1 MSRIENTGQIKTGY
15 SVKSGT
21 NPEEKVEN
29 GSDFASM
36 LTKYKKKA
44 AQDDETKK
52 AETGETKNKETQPE
66 ETKNRG
72 NEKQVNGRQSGE
84 NEKTAEIKAEI
95 KVTDIQ
101 DEKNSQDGEKEQE
114 QELAAAY
121 ASEACYRTFVQIT
134 AENSKTPAVYNNE
147 INGIQDLAVQT
158 TVETGMEDQTA
169 AVSTIQQTE
178 SPHTESPH
186 TETAVHADDLK
197 LRNRSDQTGEKEK
210 SGEAEEAG
218 QSKQTAKMNREE
230 EIPDQKEHISGK
242 EMTALASPGYTGT
255 VESSAGTA
263 AKPAAVDTG
272 PADRLPT
279 AQDTLTEDL
288 GNYLDTKI
296 SEKKGKLE
304 LSLEPERLGKLTIRL
319 EYEKGKTE
327 VTIFSTSAKTLE
339 ILSKEAGHLAQIL
352 EEKTGHPVIPISAKE
367 EKGITELEEQIK
379 DMFFGGEISFND
391 EVYITNARHKAA
403 LEEADRSLDLV
414 RNSIE
419 MGMPE
424 DFFSIDLMNAYE
436 NLGKI
441 LGESVGEDLVNEIFS
456 KFCMGK

>member
-1 MSRIENTGQIKTGY
+1 MSRIENTGQIKPGY
-15 SVKSGT
+15 SVKAAT
-21 NPEEKVEN
+21 NSEEKVGN

-36 LTKYKKKA
+36 LTKYQKKA

-52 AETGETKNKETQPE
+52 AETGETKNKEKQPE

-121 ASEACYRTFVQIT
+121 ASETCYRTFVQIT
-134 AENSKTPAVYNNE
+134 AENSKTSAVYNNE

-178 SPHTESPH
+178 SPHTE
-186 TETAVHADDLK
+186 TAVHADDLK
-197 LRNRSDQTGEKEK
+197 LRNRLDQTGEKEK

-230 EIPDQKEHISGK
+230 ETPGRKEHISGK
-242 EMTALASPGYTGT
+242 EMTALASSGYRGT

-263 AKPAAVDTG
+263 EKPAAADIG
-272 PADRLPT
+272 PADRLAT

-352 EEKTGHPVIPISAKE
+352 EEKTGTPTAIYTPEQTENRQNMDQDPGHGRNGRQDQKE
-367 EKGITELEEQIK
+367 QRQKQ
-379 DMFFGGEISFND
+379 DDSF
-391 EVYITNARHKAA
+391 VQQLR
-403 LEEADRSLDLV
+403 
-414 RNSIE
+414 
-419 MGMPE
+419 
-424 DFFSIDLMNAYE
+424 
-436 NLGKI
+436 LG
-441 LGESVGEDLVNEIFS
+441 LA
-456 KFCMGK
+456 

>member
-1 MSRIENTGQIKTGY
+1 M
-15 SVKSGT
+15 KSGT

-36 LTKYKKKA
+36 LTKYQKKA

-121 ASEACYRTFVQIT
+121 ASETCYRTFVQIT
-134 AENSKTPAVYNNE
+134 AENSKTSAVYNNE

-169 AVSTIQQTE
+169 AVSTIQQ
-178 SPHTESPH
+178 TESPH

-230 EIPDQKEHISGK
+230 EIPDQKEQISGK

-352 EEKTGHPVIPISAKE
+352 EEKTGTPTVIYTPEQTENRQNMDQDPGHGRNGRQDQKE
-367 EKGITELEEQIK
+367 QRQKQ
-379 DMFFGGEISFND
+379 DDSF
-391 EVYITNARHKAA
+391 AQQLR
-403 LEEADRSLDLV
+403 
-414 RNSIE
+414 
-419 MGMPE
+419 
-424 DFFSIDLMNAYE
+424 
-436 NLGKI
+436 LG
-441 LGESVGEDLVNEIFS
+441 LT
-456 KFCMGK
+456 

>member
-66 ETKNRG
+66 ETKNSG

-101 DEKNSQDGEKEQE
+101 DGKNSQDGEKEQE

-158 TVETGMEDQTA
+158 TVETGMEDKSA
-169 AVSTIQQTE
+169 AVSTIQQ
-178 SPHTESPH
+178 TESPH

-352 EEKTGHPVIPISAKE
+352 EEKTGTPTVIYTPEQTENRQNMDQDPGHGRNGRQDQKE
-367 EKGITELEEQIK
+367 QRQKQ
-379 DMFFGGEISFND
+379 DDSF
-391 EVYITNARHKAA
+391 AQQLR
-403 LEEADRSLDLV
+403 
-414 RNSIE
+414 
-419 MGMPE
+419 
-424 DFFSIDLMNAYE
+424 
-436 NLGKI
+436 LG
-441 LGESVGEDLVNEIFS
+441 LA
-456 KFCMGK
+456 

>member
-1 MSRIENTGQIKTGY
+1 MSRIENTSQIKTGY

-121 ASEACYRTFVQIT
+121 VSEACYRTFVQIT

-178 SPHTESPH
+178 SPHTE
-186 TETAVHADDLK
+186 TAVHADDLK

-230 EIPDQKEHISGK
+230 EMPGRKEHISGK

-304 LSLEPERLGKLTIRL
+304 LFLEPERLGKLTIRL

-352 EEKTGHPVIPISAKE
+352 EEKTGTPTVIYTPEQTENRQNMDQDTGHGRNGRQDQKE
-367 EKGITELEEQIK
+367 QRQKQ
-379 DMFFGGEISFND
+379 DDSF
-391 EVYITNARHKAA
+391 AQQLR
-403 LEEADRSLDLV
+403 
-414 RNSIE
+414 
-419 MGMPE
+419 
-424 DFFSIDLMNAYE
+424 
-436 NLGKI
+436 LG
-441 LGESVGEDLVNEIFS
+441 LT
-456 KFCMGK
+456 

>member
-210 SGEAEEAG
+210 SGEAEEAR

-352 EEKTGHPVIPISAKE
+352 EEKTGNPTVIYTPDQTENRQNMDQDPGHGRNGRQDQKE
-367 EKGITELEEQIK
+367 QRQKQ
-379 DMFFGGEISFND
+379 DDSF
-391 EVYITNARHKAA
+391 AQQLR
-403 LEEADRSLDLV
+403 
-414 RNSIE
+414 
-419 MGMPE
+419 
-424 DFFSIDLMNAYE
+424 
-436 NLGKI
+436 LG
-441 LGESVGEDLVNEIFS
+441 LT
-456 KFCMGK
+456 

>member
-21 NPEEKVEN
+21 NSEEKVEN

-36 LTKYKKKA
+36 LTKYQKKA
-44 AQDDETKK
+44 AQNDETKK

-84 NEKTAEIKAEI
+84 NVKTDEIKAEI

-101 DEKNSQDGEKEQE
+101 DGKNSQDGEKEQE

-121 ASEACYRTFVQIT
+121 VSEACYRTFVQIT

-339 ILSKEAGHLAQIL
+339 ILSKEAGHLAQIM
-352 EEKTGHPVIPISAKE
+352 EEKTGTPTVIYTPEQTENRQNMDQDPGHGRNGRQDQKE
-367 EKGITELEEQIK
+367 QRQKQ
-379 DMFFGGEISFND
+379 DDSF
-391 EVYITNARHKAA
+391 AQQLR
-403 LEEADRSLDLV
+403 
-414 RNSIE
+414 
-419 MGMPE
+419 
-424 DFFSIDLMNAYE
+424 
-436 NLGKI
+436 LG
-441 LGESVGEDLVNEIFS
+441 LT
-456 KFCMGK
+456 

>member
-1 MSRIENTGQIKTGY
+1 MNRIENTGQIKTGY

-21 NPEEKVEN
+21 NSEEKVGNE
-29 GSDFASM
+29 SDFASM

-84 NEKTAEIKAEI
+84 NEKTDEIKAEI

-114 QELAAAY
+114 LAAAY
-121 ASEACYRTFVQIT
+121 ASETCYRTFVQIT

-158 TVETGMEDQTA
+158 TSEAGMEDQSA

-178 SPHTESPH
+178 APH
-186 TETAVHADDLK
+186 TETAVHADGLK
-197 LRNRSDQTGEKEK
+197 LQNRLEQTGETEDT
-210 SGEAEEAG
+210 GRTEEAG

-230 EIPDQKEHISGK
+230 EMPDQKEHISGK

-272 PADRLPT
+272 PADRLTT

-352 EEKTGHPVIPISAKE
+352 EEKTGTPTVIYTPEQTENRQNMDQDPGHGRNGRQDQKE
-367 EKGITELEEQIK
+367 QRQKQ
-379 DMFFGGEISFND
+379 DDSF
-391 EVYITNARHKAA
+391 AQQLR
-403 LEEADRSLDLV
+403 
-414 RNSIE
+414 
-419 MGMPE
+419 
-424 DFFSIDLMNAYE
+424 
-436 NLGKI
+436 LG
-441 LGESVGEDLVNEIFS
+441 LA
-456 KFCMGK
+456 

>member
-36 LTKYKKKA
+36 LTKYQKKA
-44 AQDDETKK
+44 AQNDETKK

-114 QELAAAY
+114 LVAAY
-121 ASEACYRTFVQIT
+121 ASETCYRTFVQIT

-158 TVETGMEDQTA
+158 TVETGMEDQSA
-169 AVSTIQQTE
+169 AVSTIQQ
-178 SPHTESPH
+178 TESPH

-230 EIPDQKEHISGK
+230 EMPGRKEHISGK
-242 EMTALASPGYTGT
+242 EMTALASSGYRGT

-352 EEKTGHPVIPISAKE
+352 EEKTGTPTVIYTPEQTENRQNMDQDPGHGRNGRQDQKE
-367 EKGITELEEQIK
+367 QRQKQ
-379 DMFFGGEISFND
+379 DDSF
-391 EVYITNARHKAA
+391 AQQLR
-403 LEEADRSLDLV
+403 
-414 RNSIE
+414 
-419 MGMPE
+419 
-424 DFFSIDLMNAYE
+424 
-436 NLGKI
+436 LG
-441 LGESVGEDLVNEIFS
+441 LA
-456 KFCMGK
+456 

>member
-1 MSRIENTGQIKTGY
+1 MSRIENTGQIKPGY
-15 SVKSGT
+15 SVKAAT
-21 NPEEKVEN
+21 NSEEKVGN

-36 LTKYKKKA
+36 LTKYQKKA

-72 NEKQVNGRQSGE
+72 NEKQVNDRQSEE

-101 DEKNSQDGEKEQE
+101 DEKNSQDGEKG

-121 ASEACYRTFVQIT
+121 ASETCYRTFVQIT

-158 TVETGMEDQTA
+158 TSETGMEDQTA
-169 AVSTIQQTE
+169 AVTTIQQ
-178 SPHTESPH
+178 TESPH
-186 TETAVHADDLK
+186 TETAVHADGLK
-197 LRNRSDQTGEKEK
+197 LQNRLEQTGETEDT
-210 SGEAEEAG
+210 GRTEEAG

-230 EIPDQKEHISGK
+230 EMPDRKEHISGK
-242 EMTALASPGYTGT
+242 EMTALASSGYRGT

-263 AKPAAVDTG
+263 EKPAAADTG
-272 PADRLPT
+272 PADRLAT

-352 EEKTGHPVIPISAKE
+352 EEKTGNPTVIYTPDQ
-367 EKGITELEEQIK
+367 TENRQNMDQDTGQGRNDRQEHREQRQK
-379 DMFFGGEISFND
+379 QDDSF
-391 EVYITNARHKAA
+391 AQQLR
-403 LEEADRSLDLV
+403 
-414 RNSIE
+414 
-419 MGMPE
+419 
-424 DFFSIDLMNAYE
+424 
-436 NLGKI
+436 LG
-441 LGESVGEDLVNEIFS
+441 LA
-456 KFCMGK
+456 

>member
-1 MSRIENTGQIKTGY
+1 MNRIENTGQIKTGY

-21 NPEEKVEN
+21 NSEEKVGN

-66 ETKNRG
+66 ETKNSG

-158 TVETGMEDQTA
+158 TVETGMEDKSA
-169 AVSTIQQTE
+169 AVSTIQQ
-178 SPHTESPH
+178 TESPH

-352 EEKTGHPVIPISAKE
+352 EEKTGTPTVIYTPEQTENRQNMDQDPGHGRNGRQDQKE
-367 EKGITELEEQIK
+367 QRQKQ
-379 DMFFGGEISFND
+379 DDSF
-391 EVYITNARHKAA
+391 AQQLR
-403 LEEADRSLDLV
+403 
-414 RNSIE
+414 
-419 MGMPE
+419 
-424 DFFSIDLMNAYE
+424 
-436 NLGKI
+436 LG
-441 LGESVGEDLVNEIFS
+441 LA
-456 KFCMGK
+456 

>member
-158 TVETGMEDQTA
+158 TVETGMEDKSA
-169 AVSTIQQTE
+169 AVSTIQQ
-178 SPHTESPH
+178 TESPH

-263 AKPAAVDTG
+263 AKLAAVDTG

-352 EEKTGHPVIPISAKE
+352 EEKTGTPTVIYTPEQTENRQNMDQDTGHGRNGRQDQKE
-367 EKGITELEEQIK
+367 QRQKQ
-379 DMFFGGEISFND
+379 DDSF
-391 EVYITNARHKAA
+391 AQQLR
-403 LEEADRSLDLV
+403 
-414 RNSIE
+414 
-419 MGMPE
+419 
-424 DFFSIDLMNAYE
+424 
-436 NLGKI
+436 LG
-441 LGESVGEDLVNEIFS
+441 LT
-456 KFCMGK
+456 

>member
-36 LTKYKKKA
+36 LTKYQKKA
-44 AQDDETKK
+44 AQNDETKK

-84 NEKTAEIKAEI
+84 NVKTDEIKAEI

-101 DEKNSQDGEKEQE
+101 DGKNSQDGEKEQE

-121 ASEACYRTFVQIT
+121 VSEACYRTFVQIT

-158 TVETGMEDQTA
+158 TVETGMEDKSA

-352 EEKTGHPVIPISAKE
+352 EEKTGTPTVIYTPEQTENRQNMDQDPGHGRNGRQDQKE
-367 EKGITELEEQIK
+367 QRQKQ
-379 DMFFGGEISFND
+379 DDSF
-391 EVYITNARHKAA
+391 AQQLR
-403 LEEADRSLDLV
+403 
-414 RNSIE
+414 
-419 MGMPE
+419 
-424 DFFSIDLMNAYE
+424 
-436 NLGKI
+436 LG
-441 LGESVGEDLVNEIFS
+441 LT
-456 KFCMGK
+456 

>member
-1 MSRIENTGQIKTGY
+1 MSRIENTGQIKPGY
-15 SVKSGT
+15 SVKAAT
-21 NPEEKVEN
+21 NSEEKVGN

-36 LTKYKKKA
+36 LTKYQKKA

-121 ASEACYRTFVQIT
+121 ASETCYRTFVQIT

-178 SPHTESPH
+178 SPHTE
-186 TETAVHADDLK
+186 TAVHADDLK
-197 LRNRSDQTGEKEK
+197 LRNRLDQTGEKEK

-230 EIPDQKEHISGK
+230 EIPDQKEQISGK

-352 EEKTGHPVIPISAKE
+352 EEKTGTPTVIYTPEQTENRQNMDQDPGHGRNGRQDQKE
-367 EKGITELEEQIK
+367 QRQKQ
-379 DMFFGGEISFND
+379 DDSF
-391 EVYITNARHKAA
+391 VQQLR
-403 LEEADRSLDLV
+403 
-414 RNSIE
+414 
-419 MGMPE
+419 
-424 DFFSIDLMNAYE
+424 
-436 NLGKI
+436 LG
-441 LGESVGEDLVNEIFS
+441 LA
-456 KFCMGK
+456 

>member
-1 MSRIENTGQIKTGY
+1 MSRIENTGQIKPGY
-15 SVKSGT
+15 SVKAAT
-21 NPEEKVEN
+21 NSEEKVGN

-36 LTKYKKKA
+36 LTKYQKKA

-121 ASEACYRTFVQIT
+121 ASETCYRTFVQIT

-178 SPHTESPH
+178 SPHTE
-186 TETAVHADDLK
+186 TAVHADDLK
-197 LRNRSDQTGEKEK
+197 LRNRLDQTGEKEK

-263 AKPAAVDTG
+263 EKPAVADIG
-272 PADRLPT
+272 PADRLAT

-352 EEKTGHPVIPISAKE
+352 EEKTGTPTVIYTPEQTENRQNMDRDPGHGRNGRQDQKE
-367 EKGITELEEQIK
+367 QRQKQ
-379 DMFFGGEISFND
+379 DDSF
-391 EVYITNARHKAA
+391 VQQLR
-403 LEEADRSLDLV
+403 
-414 RNSIE
+414 
-419 MGMPE
+419 
-424 DFFSIDLMNAYE
+424 
-436 NLGKI
+436 LG
-441 LGESVGEDLVNEIFS
+441 LA
-456 KFCMGK
+456 

>member
-158 TVETGMEDQTA
+158 TVETGMEDKSA
-169 AVSTIQQTE
+169 AVSTIQQ
-178 SPHTESPH
+178 TESPH

-242 EMTALASPGYTGT
+242 EMTALASPGYAGT

-263 AKPAAVDTG
+263 AKLAAVDTG

-352 EEKTGHPVIPISAKE
+352 EEKTGTPTVIYTPEQTENRQNMDQDPGHGRNGRQDQKE
-367 EKGITELEEQIK
+367 QRQKQ
-379 DMFFGGEISFND
+379 DDSF
-391 EVYITNARHKAA
+391 AQQLR
-403 LEEADRSLDLV
+403 
-414 RNSIE
+414 
-419 MGMPE
+419 
-424 DFFSIDLMNAYE
+424 
-436 NLGKI
+436 LG
-441 LGESVGEDLVNEIFS
+441 LT
-456 KFCMGK
+456 

>member
-21 NPEEKVEN
+21 NSEEKVEN

-36 LTKYKKKA
+36 LTKYQKKA
-44 AQDDETKK
+44 AQNDETKK

-84 NEKTAEIKAEI
+84 NVKTDEIKAEI

-101 DEKNSQDGEKEQE
+101 DGKNSQDGEKEQE

-121 ASEACYRTFVQIT
+121 ASEGCYRTFVEIT
-134 AENSKTPAVYNNE
+134 AENSNTPAVYNNE

-158 TVETGMEDQTA
+158 TSETGMEDQTA
-169 AVSTIQQTE
+169 AVTTIQQ
-178 SPHTESPH
+178 TESPH

-230 EIPDQKEHISGK
+230 EIPDQKEHLSGK
-242 EMTALASPGYTGT
+242 EMTALASSGYTGT

-272 PADRLPT
+272 PADRLAT

-352 EEKTGHPVIPISAKE
+352 EEKTGTPTVIYTPEQTENRQNMDQDTGHGRNGRQDQKE
-367 EKGITELEEQIK
+367 QRQKQ
-379 DMFFGGEISFND
+379 DDSF
-391 EVYITNARHKAA
+391 AQQLR
-403 LEEADRSLDLV
+403 
-414 RNSIE
+414 
-419 MGMPE
+419 
-424 DFFSIDLMNAYE
+424 
-436 NLGKI
+436 LG
-441 LGESVGEDLVNEIFS
+441 LA
-456 KFCMGK
+456 

>member
-1 MSRIENTGQIKTGY
+1 MSRIENTSQIKTGY

-158 TVETGMEDQTA
+158 TSETGMEDQTA

-352 EEKTGHPVIPISAKE
+352 EEKTGTPTVIYTPEQTENRQNMDQDTGHGRNGRQDQKE
-367 EKGITELEEQIK
+367 QRQKQ
-379 DMFFGGEISFND
+379 DDSF
-391 EVYITNARHKAA
+391 AQQLR
-403 LEEADRSLDLV
+403 
-414 RNSIE
+414 
-419 MGMPE
+419 
-424 DFFSIDLMNAYE
+424 
-436 NLGKI
+436 LG
-441 LGESVGEDLVNEIFS
+441 LT
-456 KFCMGK
+456 

>member
-1 MSRIENTGQIKTGY
+1 MSRIENTSQIKTGY

-84 NEKTAEIKAEI
+84 NVKTDEIKAEI

-101 DEKNSQDGEKEQE
+101 DGKNSQDGEKEQE

-288 GNYLDTKI
+288 GNYLDTNI

-352 EEKTGHPVIPISAKE
+352 EEKTGTPTVIYTPEQTENRQNMDQDPGHGRNGRQDQKE
-367 EKGITELEEQIK
+367 QRQKQ
-379 DMFFGGEISFND
+379 DDSF
-391 EVYITNARHKAA
+391 AQQLR
-403 LEEADRSLDLV
+403 
-414 RNSIE
+414 
-419 MGMPE
+419 
-424 DFFSIDLMNAYE
+424 
-436 NLGKI
+436 LG
-441 LGESVGEDLVNEIFS
+441 LT
-456 KFCMGK
+456 

>member
-1 MSRIENTGQIKTGY
+1 MNRIENTGQIKTGY

-44 AQDDETKK
+44 AQDDETKR

-66 ETKNRG
+66 ETKSGENG
-72 NEKQVNGRQSGE
+72 KQVNGSQSGK
-84 NEKTAEIKAEI
+84 NKKTAEIKAEI

-101 DEKNSQDGEKEQE
+101 DGKNSQDGEIEQD

-121 ASEACYRTFVQIT
+121 ASETCYRSFVQIT
-134 AENSKTPAVYNNE
+134 TENNKMPAVYNNE
-147 INGIQDLAVQT
+147 IQDLAVQIT
-158 TVETGMEDQTA
+158 AEAGMEDQSA
-169 AVSTIQQTE
+169 AVSTIQKNE
-178 SPHTESPH
+178 APH
-186 TETAVHADDLK
+186 TETVAHADDLK
-197 LRNRSDQTGEKEK
+197 LQNRLAQT
-210 SGEAEEAG
+210 EAAGRTGEAG

-242 EMTALASPGYTGT
+242 EMTALASSSYTGT

-263 AKPAAVDTG
+263 AKPAAVDAG
-272 PADRLPT
+272 PADRLAT

-352 EEKTGHPVIPISAKE
+352 EEKTGTPTVIYTPEQTENRQNMDQDTGHGRNGRQDQKE
-367 EKGITELEEQIK
+367 QRQKQ
-379 DMFFGGEISFND
+379 DDSF
-391 EVYITNARHKAA
+391 AQQLR
-403 LEEADRSLDLV
+403 
-414 RNSIE
+414 
-419 MGMPE
+419 
-424 DFFSIDLMNAYE
+424 
-436 NLGKI
+436 LG
-441 LGESVGEDLVNEIFS
+441 LA
-456 KFCMGK
+456 

>member
-1 MSRIENTGQIKTGY
+1 MNRIENTGQIKTGY

-66 ETKNRG
+66 ETKNRE

-158 TVETGMEDQTA
+158 TVETGMEDKSA
-169 AVSTIQQTE
+169 AVSTIQQ
-178 SPHTESPH
+178 TESPH

-242 EMTALASPGYTGT
+242 EMTALASSSYTGT

-263 AKPAAVDTG
+263 AKPTAVDAG
-272 PADRLPT
+272 PADRLAT

-352 EEKTGHPVIPISAKE
+352 EEKTGTPTVIYTPEQTENRQNMDQDTGHGRNGRQDQKE
-367 EKGITELEEQIK
+367 QRQKQ
-379 DMFFGGEISFND
+379 DDSF
-391 EVYITNARHKAA
+391 AQQLR
-403 LEEADRSLDLV
+403 
-414 RNSIE
+414 
-419 MGMPE
+419 
-424 DFFSIDLMNAYE
+424 
-436 NLGKI
+436 LG
-441 LGESVGEDLVNEIFS
+441 LA
-456 KFCMGK
+456 

>member
-21 NPEEKVEN
+21 NSEEKVEN

-36 LTKYKKKA
+36 LTKYQKKA
-44 AQDDETKK
+44 AQNDETKK

-84 NEKTAEIKAEI
+84 NVKTDEIKAEI

-101 DEKNSQDGEKEQE
+101 DGKNSQDGEKEQE

-121 ASEACYRTFVQIT
+121 VSEACYRTFVQIT

-242 EMTALASPGYTGT
+242 EMTALASSSYTGT

-272 PADRLPT
+272 PADRLAT

-352 EEKTGHPVIPISAKE
+352 EEKTGTPTVIYTPEQTENRQNMDQDPGHGRNGRQDQKE
-367 EKGITELEEQIK
+367 QRQKQ
-379 DMFFGGEISFND
+379 DDSF
-391 EVYITNARHKAA
+391 AQQLR
-403 LEEADRSLDLV
+403 
-414 RNSIE
+414 
-419 MGMPE
+419 
-424 DFFSIDLMNAYE
+424 
-436 NLGKI
+436 LG
-441 LGESVGEDLVNEIFS
+441 LT
-456 KFCMGK
+456 

>member
-121 ASEACYRTFVQIT
+121 VSEACYRTFVQIT

-158 TVETGMEDQTA
+158 TSEAGMEDQSA

-178 SPHTESPH
+178 APH

-263 AKPAAVDTG
+263 AKPVAVDTG

-352 EEKTGHPVIPISAKE
+352 EEKTGTPTVIYTPEQTENRQNMDQDPGHGRNGRQGPKE
-367 EKGITELEEQIK
+367 QRQKQ
-379 DMFFGGEISFND
+379 DDSF
-391 EVYITNARHKAA
+391 AQQLR
-403 LEEADRSLDLV
+403 
-414 RNSIE
+414 
-419 MGMPE
+419 
-424 DFFSIDLMNAYE
+424 
-436 NLGKI
+436 LG
-441 LGESVGEDLVNEIFS
+441 LA
-456 KFCMGK
+456 

>member
-1 MSRIENTGQIKTGY
+1 MNRIENTGQIKTGY

-21 NPEEKVEN
+21 NSEEKVGNE
-29 GSDFASM
+29 SDFASM

-84 NEKTAEIKAEI
+84 NVKTDEIKAEI

-101 DEKNSQDGEKEQE
+101 DGKNSQDGEKEQE

-121 ASEACYRTFVQIT
+121 VSEACYRTFVQIT

-158 TVETGMEDQTA
+158 TSETGMEDQTA

-178 SPHTESPH
+178 SPHSEI
-186 TETAVHADDLK
+186 AVHADSLK
-197 LRNRSDQTGEKEK
+197 LQNRLEQTGETEDT
-210 SGEAEEAG
+210 GRTEEAG

-230 EIPDQKEHISGK
+230 EMPDQKEHISGK

-272 PADRLPT
+272 PADRLTT

-352 EEKTGHPVIPISAKE
+352 EEKTGTPTVIYTPEQTENRQNMDQDPGHGRNGRQGPKE
-367 EKGITELEEQIK
+367 QRQKQ
-379 DMFFGGEISFND
+379 DDSF
-391 EVYITNARHKAA
+391 AQQLR
-403 LEEADRSLDLV
+403 
-414 RNSIE
+414 
-419 MGMPE
+419 
-424 DFFSIDLMNAYE
+424 
-436 NLGKI
+436 LG
-441 LGESVGEDLVNEIFS
+441 LA
-456 KFCMGK
+456 

>member
-84 NEKTAEIKAEI
+84 NVKTDEIKAEI

-158 TVETGMEDQTA
+158 TSEAGMEDQSA

-178 SPHTESPH
+178 APH
-186 TETAVHADDLK
+186 TETAVHADGLK
-197 LRNRSDQTGEKEK
+197 LQNRLEQTGETEDT
-210 SGEAEEAG
+210 GRTEEAG

-263 AKPAAVDTG
+263 AKPAAVDAG
-272 PADRLPT
+272 PADRLAT

-352 EEKTGHPVIPISAKE
+352 EEKTGTPTVIYTPEQTENRQNMDQDPGHGRNGRQDQKE
-367 EKGITELEEQIK
+367 QRQKQ
-379 DMFFGGEISFND
+379 DDSF
-391 EVYITNARHKAA
+391 AQQLR
-403 LEEADRSLDLV
+403 
-414 RNSIE
+414 
-419 MGMPE
+419 
-424 DFFSIDLMNAYE
+424 
-436 NLGKI
+436 LG
-441 LGESVGEDLVNEIFS
+441 LA
-456 KFCMGK
+456 

>member
-230 EIPDQKEHISGK
+230 EMPGRKEHISGK

-352 EEKTGHPVIPISAKE
+352 EEKTGTPTVIYTPEQTENRQNMDQDTGHGRNGRQDQKE
-367 EKGITELEEQIK
+367 QRQKQ
-379 DMFFGGEISFND
+379 DDSF
-391 EVYITNARHKAA
+391 AQQLR
-403 LEEADRSLDLV
+403 
-414 RNSIE
+414 
-419 MGMPE
+419 
-424 DFFSIDLMNAYE
+424 
-436 NLGKI
+436 LG
-441 LGESVGEDLVNEIFS
+441 LA
-456 KFCMGK
+456 

>member
-178 SPHTESPH
+178 SPHTE
-186 TETAVHADDLK
+186 TAVHADDLK

-263 AKPAAVDTG
+263 AKLAAVDTG

-352 EEKTGHPVIPISAKE
+352 EEKTGTPTVIYTPEQTENRQNMDQDPGHGRNGRQDQKE
-367 EKGITELEEQIK
+367 QRQKQ
-379 DMFFGGEISFND
+379 DDSF
-391 EVYITNARHKAA
+391 AQQLR
-403 LEEADRSLDLV
+403 
-414 RNSIE
+414 
-419 MGMPE
+419 
-424 DFFSIDLMNAYE
+424 
-436 NLGKI
+436 LG
-441 LGESVGEDLVNEIFS
+441 LT
-456 KFCMGK
+456 

>member
-1 MSRIENTGQIKTGY
+1 MNRIENAGQVKTGY

-21 NPEEKVEN
+21 NSEEKVGN

-36 LTKYKKKA
+36 LTKYKKRA

-66 ETKNRG
+66 ETKNRE

-84 NEKTAEIKAEI
+84 NEKTDEIKAEI

-114 QELAAAY
+114 LAAAY
-121 ASEACYRTFVQIT
+121 ASETCYRTFVQIT

-158 TVETGMEDQTA
+158 TSETGMEDQSA
-169 AVSTIQQTE
+169 AVSTIQKTE
-178 SPHTESPH
+178 APH
-186 TETAVHADDLK
+186 TETAVHADGLK
-197 LRNRSDQTGEKEK
+197 LQNRLEQTGETEDT
-210 SGEAEEAG
+210 GRTGEAG

-230 EIPDQKEHISGK
+230 EMPDQKEHISGK

-272 PADRLPT
+272 PADRLTT

-352 EEKTGHPVIPISAKE
+352 EEKTGTPTVIYTPEQTENRQNMDQDTGHGRNGRQGPKE
-367 EKGITELEEQIK
+367 QRQKQ
-379 DMFFGGEISFND
+379 DDSF
-391 EVYITNARHKAA
+391 AQQLR
-403 LEEADRSLDLV
+403 
-414 RNSIE
+414 
-419 MGMPE
+419 
-424 DFFSIDLMNAYE
+424 
-436 NLGKI
+436 LG
-441 LGESVGEDLVNEIFS
+441 LA
-456 KFCMGK
+456 

>member
-1 MSRIENTGQIKTGY
+1 MSRIENTGQIKPGY
-15 SVKSGT
+15 SVKAAT
-21 NPEEKVEN
+21 NSEEKVGN

-101 DEKNSQDGEKEQE
+101 DGKNSQDGEKEQE

-158 TVETGMEDQTA
+158 TSETGMEDQTA

-230 EIPDQKEHISGK
+230 EIPDQKEHLSGK

-272 PADRLPT
+272 PADRLAT

-352 EEKTGHPVIPISAKE
+352 EEKTGTPTVIYTPEQTENRQNMDQDTGHGRNGRQDQKE
-367 EKGITELEEQIK
+367 QRQKQ
-379 DMFFGGEISFND
+379 DDSF
-391 EVYITNARHKAA
+391 AQQLR
-403 LEEADRSLDLV
+403 
-414 RNSIE
+414 
-419 MGMPE
+419 
-424 DFFSIDLMNAYE
+424 
-436 NLGKI
+436 LG
-441 LGESVGEDLVNEIFS
+441 LT
-456 KFCMGK
+456 

>member
-1 MSRIENTGQIKTGY
+1 MTKQKKQKQGKQKIKPGY
-15 SVKSGT
+15 SVKAAT
-21 NPEEKVEN
+21 NSEEKVGN

-121 ASEACYRTFVQIT
+121 ASETCYRTFVQIT

-352 EEKTGHPVIPISAKE
+352 EEKTGTPTVIYTPEQTENRQNMDQDPGHGRNGRQDQKE
-367 EKGITELEEQIK
+367 QRQKQ
-379 DMFFGGEISFND
+379 DDSF
-391 EVYITNARHKAA
+391 AQQLR
-403 LEEADRSLDLV
+403 
-414 RNSIE
+414 
-419 MGMPE
+419 
-424 DFFSIDLMNAYE
+424 
-436 NLGKI
+436 LG
-441 LGESVGEDLVNEIFS
+441 LA
-456 KFCMGK
+456 

>member
-1 MSRIENTGQIKTGY
+1 MSRIENTGQIKPGY
-15 SVKSGT
+15 SVKAAT
-21 NPEEKVEN
+21 NSEEKVGN

-72 NEKQVNGRQSGE
+72 NEKQVNDRQSEE

-101 DEKNSQDGEKEQE
+101 DEKNSQDGEKG

-121 ASEACYRTFVQIT
+121 ASETCYRTFVQIT

-158 TVETGMEDQTA
+158 TSETGMEDQTA

-178 SPHTESPH
+178 SPHSEI
-186 TETAVHADDLK
+186 AVHADSLK
-197 LRNRSDQTGEKEK
+197 LQHRLEQTGETEDT
-210 SGEAEEAG
+210 GRTEEAG

-230 EIPDQKEHISGK
+230 EMPDRKEHISGK
-242 EMTALASPGYTGT
+242 EMTALASSGYRGT

-352 EEKTGHPVIPISAKE
+352 EEKTGNPTVIYTPDQ
-367 EKGITELEEQIK
+367 TENRQNMDQDTGQGRNDRQEHREQRQK
-379 DMFFGGEISFND
+379 QDDSF
-391 EVYITNARHKAA
+391 AQQLR
-403 LEEADRSLDLV
+403 
-414 RNSIE
+414 
-419 MGMPE
+419 
-424 DFFSIDLMNAYE
+424 
-436 NLGKI
+436 LG
-441 LGESVGEDLVNEIFS
+441 LA
-456 KFCMGK
+456 

>member
-1 MSRIENTGQIKTGY
+1 MNRIENTGQIKTGY

-21 NPEEKVEN
+21 NSEEKVEN

-36 LTKYKKKA
+36 LTKYQKKA
-44 AQDDETKK
+44 AQNDETKK

-84 NEKTAEIKAEI
+84 NVKTDEIKAEI

-101 DEKNSQDGEKEQE
+101 DGKNSQDGEKEQE

-121 ASEACYRTFVQIT
+121 VSEACYRTFVQIT

-352 EEKTGHPVIPISAKE
+352 EEKTGTPTVIYTPEQTENRQNMDQDPGHGRNGRQDQKE
-367 EKGITELEEQIK
+367 QRQKQ
-379 DMFFGGEISFND
+379 DDSF
-391 EVYITNARHKAA
+391 AQQLR
-403 LEEADRSLDLV
+403 
-414 RNSIE
+414 
-419 MGMPE
+419 
-424 DFFSIDLMNAYE
+424 
-436 NLGKI
+436 LG
-441 LGESVGEDLVNEIFS
+441 LA
-456 KFCMGK
+456 

>member
-21 NPEEKVEN
+21 NSEEKVGN

-114 QELAAAY
+114 QELAVAY
-121 ASEACYRTFVQIT
+121 ASETCYRTFVQIT

-158 TVETGMEDQTA
+158 TSETGMEDQTA

-178 SPHTESPH
+178 SPHTE
-186 TETAVHADDLK
+186 TAVHADDLK
-197 LRNRSDQTGEKEK
+197 LRNRLAQTGETEDT
-210 SGEAEEAG
+210 GRTEETG

-230 EIPDQKEHISGK
+230 EIPDQKEHLSGK
-242 EMTALASPGYTGT
+242 EMTALASSGYTGT

-272 PADRLPT
+272 PADRLAT

-352 EEKTGHPVIPISAKE
+352 EEKTGTPTVIYTPEQTENRQNMDQDPGHGRNGRQDQKE
-367 EKGITELEEQIK
+367 QRQKQ
-379 DMFFGGEISFND
+379 DDSF
-391 EVYITNARHKAA
+391 AQQLR
-403 LEEADRSLDLV
+403 
-414 RNSIE
+414 
-419 MGMPE
+419 
-424 DFFSIDLMNAYE
+424 
-436 NLGKI
+436 LG
-441 LGESVGEDLVNEIFS
+441 LA
-456 KFCMGK
+456 

>member
-21 NPEEKVEN
+21 NSEEKVEN

-36 LTKYKKKA
+36 LTKYQKKA
-44 AQDDETKK
+44 AQNDETKK

-84 NEKTAEIKAEI
+84 NVKTDEIKAEI

-121 ASEACYRTFVQIT
+121 VSEACYRTFVQIT

-352 EEKTGHPVIPISAKE
+352 EEKTGTPTVIYTPEQTENRQNMDQDPGYGRNGRQDQKE
-367 EKGITELEEQIK
+367 QRQKQ
-379 DMFFGGEISFND
+379 DDSF
-391 EVYITNARHKAA
+391 AQQLR
-403 LEEADRSLDLV
+403 
-414 RNSIE
+414 
-419 MGMPE
+419 
-424 DFFSIDLMNAYE
+424 
-436 NLGKI
+436 LG
-441 LGESVGEDLVNEIFS
+441 LA
-456 KFCMGK
+456 

>member
-29 GSDFASM
+29 GADFASM

-101 DEKNSQDGEKEQE
+101 DGKNSQDGEKEQE

-352 EEKTGHPVIPISAKE
+352 EEKTGTPTVIYTPEQTENRQNMDQDTGHGRNGRQDQKE
-367 EKGITELEEQIK
+367 QRQKQ
-379 DMFFGGEISFND
+379 DDSF
-391 EVYITNARHKAA
+391 AQQLR
-403 LEEADRSLDLV
+403 
-414 RNSIE
+414 
-419 MGMPE
+419 
-424 DFFSIDLMNAYE
+424 
-436 NLGKI
+436 LG
-441 LGESVGEDLVNEIFS
+441 LT
-456 KFCMGK
+456 

>member
-1 MSRIENTGQIKTGY
+1 MNRIENTGQIKTGY

-66 ETKNRG
+66 ETKNSG

-121 ASEACYRTFVQIT
+121 ASETCYRTFVQIT

-158 TVETGMEDQTA
+158 TVETGMEDKSA
-169 AVSTIQQTE
+169 AVSTIQQ
-178 SPHTESPH
+178 TESPH

-352 EEKTGHPVIPISAKE
+352 EEKTGTPTVIYTPEQTENRQNMDQDPGHGRNGRQDQKE
-367 EKGITELEEQIK
+367 QRQKQ
-379 DMFFGGEISFND
+379 DDSF
-391 EVYITNARHKAA
+391 AQQLR
-403 LEEADRSLDLV
+403 
-414 RNSIE
+414 
-419 MGMPE
+419 
-424 DFFSIDLMNAYE
+424 
-436 NLGKI
+436 LG
-441 LGESVGEDLVNEIFS
+441 LA
-456 KFCMGK
+456 

>member
-114 QELAAAY
+114 LAAAY

-158 TVETGMEDQTA
+158 TVETGMEDQTT

-230 EIPDQKEHISGK
+230 EIPDQKEQISGK

-352 EEKTGHPVIPISAKE
+352 EEKTGTPTVIYTPEQTENRQNMDQDPGHGRNGRQDQKE
-367 EKGITELEEQIK
+367 QRQKQ
-379 DMFFGGEISFND
+379 DDSF
-391 EVYITNARHKAA
+391 AQQLR
-403 LEEADRSLDLV
+403 
-414 RNSIE
+414 
-419 MGMPE
+419 
-424 DFFSIDLMNAYE
+424 
-436 NLGKI
+436 LG
-441 LGESVGEDLVNEIFS
+441 LT
-456 KFCMGK
+456 

>member
-1 MSRIENTGQIKTGY
+1 MNRIENTGQIKTGY

-21 NPEEKVEN
+21 NSEEKVGN

-84 NEKTAEIKAEI
+84 NVKTDEIKAEI

-101 DEKNSQDGEKEQE
+101 DEKNGQDGEKE

-121 ASEACYRTFVQIT
+121 ASETCYRTFVQIT

-158 TVETGMEDQTA
+158 TSEAGMEDQSA

-178 SPHTESPH
+178 APH
-186 TETAVHADDLK
+186 TETAVHADGLK
-197 LRNRSDQTGEKEK
+197 LQNRLEQTGETEDT
-210 SGEAEEAG
+210 GRTGEAG

-230 EIPDQKEHISGK
+230 EMPDQKEHISGK

-272 PADRLPT
+272 PADRLTT

-352 EEKTGHPVIPISAKE
+352 EEKTGTPTVIYTPEQTENRQNMDQDPGHGRNGRQDQKE
-367 EKGITELEEQIK
+367 QRQKQ
-379 DMFFGGEISFND
+379 DDSF
-391 EVYITNARHKAA
+391 AQQLR
-403 LEEADRSLDLV
+403 
-414 RNSIE
+414 
-419 MGMPE
+419 
-424 DFFSIDLMNAYE
+424 
-436 NLGKI
+436 LG
-441 LGESVGEDLVNEIFS
+441 LA
-456 KFCMGK
+456 

>member
-66 ETKNRG
+66 ETKNRE

-84 NEKTAEIKAEI
+84 NEKTDEIKAEI

-134 AENSKTPAVYNNE
+134 AENSKMPAAYNNE

-242 EMTALASPGYTGT
+242 EMTALASSSYTGT

-352 EEKTGHPVIPISAKE
+352 EEKTGNPTVIYTPDQ
-367 EKGITELEEQIK
+367 TENRQNMDQDTGQGRNDRQEHREQRQK
-379 DMFFGGEISFND
+379 QDDSF
-391 EVYITNARHKAA
+391 AQQLR
-403 LEEADRSLDLV
+403 
-414 RNSIE
+414 
-419 MGMPE
+419 
-424 DFFSIDLMNAYE
+424 
-436 NLGKI
+436 LG
-441 LGESVGEDLVNEIFS
+441 LA
-456 KFCMGK
+456 